1 MLYAVICRDVV
12 SAHSARQK
20 HRSQHRDYLTGQ
32 TQLLVLGGALTDED
46 NNPTGSLYIV
56 NVEDAESAKKFSDN
70 DPFAQQGVFAEVS
83 ISPMR
88 KTHWHPESADDD
100 PF

>member
-1 MLYAVICRDVV
+1 MLYAVICRDDA
-12 SAHSARQK
+12 SAEPARK
-20 HRSQHRDYLTGQ
+20 KYLTPHKEYLLGQ
-32 TQLLVLGGALTDED
+32 AHVLVLGGALTDKD

-88 KTHWHPESADDD
+88 KTHWHPESAD
-100 PF
+100 